1 MKSKN
6 ALLFLCLVLVHFVG
20 TAQSFEGKTV
30 MKTEVLDAPAEMQKM
45 KSMLETTMTT
55 WVKGNKS
62 RMEANTPFIG
72 QIVTI
77 TDYDKNESVTCM
89 DLMGQKK
96 AIVNSTDQSTGAP
109 AMPAN
114 VDYKET
120 GKTKLILGR
129 TCHEG
134 VGTYKNSEGKSMT
147 LSIWYCKEIPYRN
160 NQYPSLSGM
169 PMEYTMLSQG
179 MTMKVTAIEIEQV
192 AVADAM
198 FVVPAGYERTT
209 AEEMKRAMGGRK

>member
-1 MKSKN
+1 MKRIH
-6 ALLFLCLVLVHFVG
+6 ALLFLCLVLVDYVG

-45 KSMLETTMTT
+45 KSMMETTMTT

-89 DLMGQKK
+89 DMMGQKK
-96 AIVNSTDQSTGAP
+96 AIVSSLDQSSVGT
-109 AMPAN
+109 AMPTN

-120 GKTKLILGR
+120 GKTKTILGR
-129 TCHEG
+129 ICHEG
-134 VGTYKNSEGKSMT
+134 VGSFTNTEGKSMT
-147 LSIWYCKEIPYRN
+147 MSIWYCKEIPYKN
-160 NQYPSLSGM
+160 AQYPSLSGM
-169 PMEYTMLSQG
+169 PLEYTLFSQG
-179 MTMKVTAIEIEQV
+179 MTMRVSAIEIEPMT
-192 AVADAM
+192 VADDM
-198 FVVPAGYERTT
+198 FVVPSGYEKTT
-209 AEEMKRAMGGRK
+209 PEEMKRAMGGRK